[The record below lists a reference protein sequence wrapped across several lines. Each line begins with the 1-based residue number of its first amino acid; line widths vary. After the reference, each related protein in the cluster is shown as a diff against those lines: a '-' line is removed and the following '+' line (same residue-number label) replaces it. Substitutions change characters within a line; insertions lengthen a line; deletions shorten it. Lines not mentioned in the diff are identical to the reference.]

1 MKNNKDYNYK
11 IFKSEACG
19 HVVEYKMIK
28 KENSLEKARVDE
40 GKSDEQK
47 RSDREGRDSGYWSKK
62 DLGTSFGLHKPT
74 EEGSGKNINYDI
86 HSKNKPK
93 AVEAIKFN
101 SKMNKEEK
109 DLGKA
114 RVDEGL
120 SAKQKKKARY
130 ERNDPYGT
138 KSGSWK
144 PNIRGSKQEKN
155 PAGQFYKEK
164 LQDKYGK
171 KPSRED
177 LEYPMAASEE
187 DCKCEDKAEKCECED
202 KEMKK
207 REKFYIQKIQ
217 ELRKQA
223 DPTAPVRQSISD
235 TIGSAGSWLKSKFNN
250 PKDPTAPVRQAV
262 SNTAQNIGSGASNM
276 LANRSSDARNQ
287 KAQNMGNPQE
297 PAMSSNMAQKT
308 PKPAVSNEAIQNVSQ
323 LTNPAGGMSN
333 QNMSIGKQAAA
344 PAPQATQAV
353 TPQATQAVTPQTA
366 TAPAPQSFGEAF
378 KAARAARMGG
388 GGKDTFEFGGKK
400 YHSFTKDDFAQGL
413 GSNFNPNRTK

>member
-1 MKNNKDYNYK
+1 MKDKKDIQYK

-19 HVVEYKMIK
+19 HTIQYKIVDSNNLKKNENRLQNQLTTHAIQGKKTGVKLLDNMIADAKDEKRMATPAERDELSHNLRVK
-28 KENSLEKARVDE
+28 KE
-40 GKSDEQK
+40 
-47 RSDREGRDSGYWSKK
+47 
-62 DLGTSFGLHKPT
+62 
-74 EEGSGKNINYDI
+74 
-86 HSKNKPK
+86 
-93 AVEAIKFN
+93 
-101 SKMNKEEK
+101 
-109 DLGKA
+109 
-114 RVDEGL
+114 
-120 SAKQKKKARY
+120 
-130 ERNDPYGT
+130 
-138 KSGSWK
+138 
-144 PNIRGSKQEKN
+144 
-155 PAGQFYKEK
+155 KEK
-164 LQDKYGK
+164 EKEKSPQKL
-171 KPSRED
+171 
-177 LEYPMAASEE
+177 AASEE
-187 DCKCEDKAEKCECED
+187 DCKCDDKAEKCECED
-202 KEMKK
+202 EEMKK

-323 LTNPAGGMSN
+323 LTNPTGGMSN
-333 QNMSIGKQAAA
+333 QNMSIGKQATA
-344 PAPQATQAV
+344 PAPQAIQAV

-366 TAPAPQSFGEAF
+366 IAPAPQSFGEAF
-378 KAARAARMGG
+378 KAARTARMGG